1 MTTSHAS
8 AVRSVSLLAL
18 LGSAL
23 AVVPARADC
32 NDPFGKPDEL
42 LDFHIR
48 MKRADWNRLLASR
61 VPSTDGNRAACD
73 ATYPELPAEF
83 RCGDDPRWLKIAVRK
98 KRGEE
103 RGIEAPLKPPM
114 KIDFNEDFMGMVPEA
129 MGQGWPTS
137 WGKLGYRKITL
148 NNGQG
153 NKFPGRTLMLPNLL
167 SEHVALRLLRREVP
181 SSPGTA
187 YARVTLY
194 FEDKPEGEYHGAYL
208 LIEDIDKSALRR
220 RWGRDE
226 GRLIKAS
233 KAGCPNETQFDDGPP
248 NAAASAFDA
257 MIGKSPGAFAGRWY
271 DEVAKGVDLETTL
284 RQEAIREILV
294 NGDDTLFFAGGN
306 GNNWFAFDPRQGVRQ
321 YMPWDVDLTFGQQ
334 QQNCEPNPL
343 HCPFS
348 FPILTWCGRNRSRL
362 GVATACNPE
371 IQKRYLQ
378 VMCQLTNGSLSAS
391 EILAVWDAADKTVRE
406 SVGQERDLI
415 WRNVGD
421 PLSTS
426 SFKSYGAEYARMR
439 EWIPQ
444 RIRSVQQQINARGVT
459 CTPGCPAG
467 ATESCSYLGCPGER
481 RCDNNL
487 WTPCRPL
494 QGSGCLLVTVPPVSI
509 DPAAPDGGVG
519 PGGGGGAGAGGGG
532 SPGGAGAGG
541 GGSPGGAGAGSGG
554 SPGGAGAGSGGSP
567 GAGAGGAGAGGTPPG
582 MGEGAAGAGGGA
594 GPPGGGSPPNPM
606 GAPEVPGRPPAPG
619 GGGGVATPAPPM
631 PEGCQCGVH
640 GRSAPPPAWMLML
653 LLLPLARRRR

>member
-1 MTTSHAS
+1 MATSLVS
-8 AVRSVSLLAL
+8 VVRPAFPSFLRFAPLLAL
-18 LGSAL
+18 LVPLL
-23 AVVPARADC
+23 AAAPARADC

-48 MKRADWNRLLASR
+48 IKRADWNRLLASR

-73 ATYPELPAEF
+73 ATYPEVPAEF
-83 RCGDDPRWLKIAVRK
+83 RCGNDPGWLKIALRK

-187 YARVTLY
+187 FARVTLY

-220 RWGRDE
+220 RWGRDD

-248 NAAASAFDA
+248 NAAAAAFDS
-257 MIGKSPGAFAGRWY
+257 MIGKSAGSFAGRWY

-306 GNNWFAFDPRQGVRQ
+306 GNNWFAYDPKQGVRQ

-343 HCPFS
+343 HCPFT
-348 FPILTWCGRNRSRL
+348 FPLLTWCGRNRSRL
-362 GVATACNPE
+362 GAATACNTE
-371 IQKRYLQ
+371 IQRRYLQ
-378 VMCQLTNGSLSAS
+378 VMCQLTNGSLSAD
-391 EILAVWDAADKTVRE
+391 EIIKVWDAADKTVRQ
-406 SVGQERDLI
+406 SVGQEKDLI

-421 PLSTS
+421 PLSTTTD
-426 SFKSYGAEYARMR
+426 KSYGSEYVRLR

-444 RIRSVQQQINARGVT
+444 RIRSVQQQINSRGVT

-467 ATESCSYLGCPGER
+467 TTESCSYLGCPGER
-481 RCDNNL
+481 RCENNL
-487 WTPCRPL
+487 WTTCRPL
-494 QGSGCLLVTVPPVSI
+494 PGCASLITTPP
-509 DPAAPDGGVG
+509 PGTTDGGSP
-519 PGGGGGAGAGGGG
+519 PGEGGGADAGAGNGGGGAGGAGSGMGG
-532 SPGGAGAGG
+532 SGGAAGNAPPGAGG
-541 GGSPGGAGAGSGG
+541 GVSGSSGT
-554 SPGGAGAGSGGSP
+554 
-567 GAGAGGAGAGGTPPG
+567 AGAGGAPGGSAPPADPG
-582 MGEGAAGAGGGA
+582 RGSGA
-594 GPPGGGSPPNPM
+594 GPAS
-606 GAPEVPGRPPAPG
+606 VPPA
-619 GGGGVATPAPPM
+619 TPPA
-631 PEGCQCGVH
+631 EAGCQCIAGA
-640 GRSAPPPAWMLML
+640 RAPVAPVWMV
-653 LLLPLARRRR
+653 LLLPLLLALRRRIGR